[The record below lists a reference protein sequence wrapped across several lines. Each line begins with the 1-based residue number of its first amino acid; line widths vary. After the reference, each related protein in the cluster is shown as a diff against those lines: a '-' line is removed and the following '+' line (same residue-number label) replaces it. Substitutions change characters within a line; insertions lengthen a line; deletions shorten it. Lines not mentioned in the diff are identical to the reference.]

1 MNNWPLLSAVVVV
14 DLALVKGAHSL
25 LGEPERV
32 LEKFHDLR
40 SLSRSNLQAQQII
53 PRLATLY
60 SLMMDWRAR
69 NAGSVED
76 SLLAV
81 GYESTLG
88 ELTDVYVDYV
98 RLDRLPDQLR
108 RSALALGATFVAL
121 AVIVPTLTMDRIRDV
136 NDVPRWVEVA
146 GAMSGVVVLTLAGMA
161 SFFYYRSRLSLAR
174 LLEKHG

>member
-1 MNNWPLLSAVVVV
+1 MTNWPLLSAVVVV
-14 DLALVKGAHSL
+14 DLALLKGAHSL

-40 SLSRSNLQAQQII
+40 ALSRSNLQAQQII

-60 SLMMDWRAR
+60 SLMMDWRAQ

-98 RLDRLPDQLR
+98 RLDRLPDHLR
-108 RSALALGATFVAL
+108 RSALALGATFMALVLILPIL
-121 AVIVPTLTMDRIRDV
+121 AVDHIRGVD
-136 NDVPRWVEVA
+136 DVPRWAEVA
-146 GAMSGVVVLTLAGMA
+146 GAVLGVVALTLAGMA
-161 SFFYYRSRLSLAR
+161 AVFYYRSRLSLAR